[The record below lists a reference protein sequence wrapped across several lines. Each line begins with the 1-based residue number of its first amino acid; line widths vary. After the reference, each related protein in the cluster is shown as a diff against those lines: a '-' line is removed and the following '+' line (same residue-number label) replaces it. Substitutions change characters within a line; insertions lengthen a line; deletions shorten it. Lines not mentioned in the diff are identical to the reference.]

1 MELRAP
7 SHWQTLDFVSDLHLQ
22 DSYPRTL
29 RGFIDYLD
37 TSPADAIFILGDL
50 FEFWIGDD
58 WIDEPQ
64 DAHRQCLD
72 AMARAGQR
80 LALHIM
86 RGNRDFLMGPRLME
100 VCGAHD
106 LPDPVTLVFSGER
119 IVLSHGDALCT
130 GDIRYQ
136 EFRQLSRADAW
147 QRNFLAEPLAGRKS
161 RMLGMRAQ
169 SEANK
174 KASTTFFDVDNH
186 AALAL
191 LQRCQASTLVHGH
204 THKPDRHALDAQH
217 TRWVLTD
224 WDLDGSTPRSG
235 VLRLRAAAHSRQA
248 AATPGPLRWERVAG
262 SG

>member
-1 MELRAP
+1 MELQAP

-22 DSYPRTL
+22 NSSPHTL
-29 RGFIDYLD
+29 GAFVNYLD

-72 AMARAGQR
+72 ALARAGRR

-86 RGNRDFLMGPRLME
+86 RGNRDFLMGPRLMAL
-100 VCGAHD
+100 CGAQD
-106 LPDPVTLVFSGER
+106 LPDPMTLVLSGER
-119 IVLSHGDALCT
+119 IVLCHGDALCI
-130 GDIRYQ
+130 GDTRYQ
-136 EFRQLSRADAW
+136 EFRRISRDLAW
-147 QRNFLAEPLAGRKS
+147 QANFLAEPLAGRKS
-161 RMLGMRAQ
+161 RMLDMRVQ

-174 KASTTFFDVDNH
+174 KASTTFFDVDDQ

-191 LQRCQASTLVHGH
+191 LQQSHATTLVHGH
-204 THKPDRHALDAQH
+204 THKPDRHVLDAEH

-224 WDLDGSTPRSG
+224 WDLDGPLPRSG
-235 VLRLRAAAHSRQA
+235 VLRLRTGSDNPRAAAS
-248 AATPGPLRWERVAG
+248 PGPLHWERVAA
-262 SG
+262 

>member
-22 DSYPRTL
+22 DSSPRTL
-29 RGFIDYLD
+29 QGFVDYLD
-37 TSPADAIFILGDL
+37 TTQADAVFVLGDL

-58 WIDEPQ
+58 WMDAPQ

-72 AMARAGQR
+72 ALARAGQR

-86 RGNRDFLMGPRLME
+86 RGNRDFLMGRSLMQF
-100 VCGAHD
+100 CGAHD
-106 LPDPVTLVFSGER
+106 LPDPLTLVFGGER

-147 QRNFLAEPLAGRKS
+147 QRNFLAEPLAGRKN
-161 RMLGMRAQ
+161 RMLGMRQQ

-174 KASTTFFDVDNH
+174 KASTTFFDVDDQ

-191 LQRCQASTLVHGH
+191 LQQCAATTLVHGH
-204 THKPDRHALDAQH
+204 THKPDHHTLDAQH

-224 WDLDGSTPRSG
+224 WDLDGSMPRAG
-235 VLRLRAAAHSRQA
+235 VLRVCPSPDSAAAKPPA
-248 AATPGPLRWERVAG
+248 LRWARIAV
-262 SG
+262 